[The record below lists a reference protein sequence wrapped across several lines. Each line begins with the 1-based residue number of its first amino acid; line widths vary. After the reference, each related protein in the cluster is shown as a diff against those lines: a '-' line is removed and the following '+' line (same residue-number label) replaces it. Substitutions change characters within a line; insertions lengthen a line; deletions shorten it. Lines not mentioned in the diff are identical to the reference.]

1 MRILIS
7 GFEPFGGHAI
17 NPTEYM
23 LEAIQ
28 NHSFADIGVEL
39 RTVLLPVHYDEC
51 VDLLVREA
59 EAFQPNAIIMC
70 GLAAGRTAV
79 SLERIAV
86 NVKSVEL
93 DAEYADNRN
102 DRPKDMPI
110 REGGADGLLS
120 TLPIRKMTDRLLD
133 NGIPAVV
140 SNTAGTFICNNT
152 MYGMLDYLQTNRLN
166 VLAGFVHFPA
176 STQMAVHKPSL
187 PSLPMDLMTR
197 ALQLIIRT
205 TAEQLHL
212 DAERLDPASA

>member
-17 NPTEYM
+17 NPTEYL
-23 LEAIQ
+23 LEAVQ
-28 NHSFADIGVEL
+28 NHSFADIGVEV
-39 RTVLLPVHYDEC
+39 RTLLLPVHYDEC

-59 EAFQPNAIIMC
+59 EAFEPNAIIMC

-79 SLERIAV
+79 SLERVAV

-102 DRPKDMPI
+102 DRPQDVPI
-110 REGGADGLLS
+110 REGGADGLFS
-120 TLPIRKMTDRLLD
+120 TLPIRKMTERLLD

-152 MYGMLDYLQTNRLN
+152 MYGMLDYLQRNRLN
-166 VLAGFVHFPA
+166 VRAGFVHFPA
-176 STQMAVHKPSL
+176 STQMAVHKPTL

-205 TAEQLHL
+205 TAEQLCR
-212 DAERLDPASA
+212 DAEILDPASA